1 MALIW
6 SLNLF
11 GSNYTLICRYRKYEL
26 YLTLHFCIFL
36 AYLHAQNCQ
45 SHQPS
50 YSKGGRSLRD
60 ESRLTTDGCAVWLQ
74 VARLCGDIPT
84 SAEWSGWSVTRGGG
98 GGGHSSHNYEGE
110 RRVNIGNRGN

>member
-1 MALIW
+1 MCKNALFLF
-6 SLNLF
+6 SLH
-11 GSNYTLICRYRKYEL
+11 ICTHK
-26 YLTLHFCIFL
+26 
-36 AYLHAQNCQ
+36 NNQ
-45 SHQPS
+45 SHRWTRALS